1 MNTGD
6 SRVPFAAARAV
17 AAAHGVRCDDAVV
30 IAAGSNVLVHL
41 KPSPVVARV
50 MTGTAALHGDIASW
64 LEREVAVG
72 VFVAER
78 GGPVVPPSDLLAP
91 GPYQDHRL
99 WMTLWK
105 FVAQELADG
114 SPDARAVG
122 HSLREVGGMA
132 NAAVSEEGV
141 DAFEPV
147 IPVQKRPRDLAI
159 VALGFTRHPIQA
171 PAMLGCSTSSTAA
184 FTRSGGASL
193 RSAISRRIPR
203 REPWRRLRGA
213 GESSVAFTEIALSG

>member
-147 IPVQKRPRDLAI
+147 IPVQSVHVTWRSSRSDSRDIRSRLPRCWA
-159 VALGFTRHPIQA
+159 APHHP
-171 PAMLGCSTSSTAA
+171 P
-184 FTRSGGASL
+184 
-193 RSAISRRIPR
+193 
-203 REPWRRLRGA
+203 RRLRGRA
-213 GESSVAFTEIALSG
+213 AQAYGPRSVGGSRGENRGGVFVGQVSRALPLLR